1 MNNTLRNT
9 LIVLAILVLAGAV
22 FFAGGAVARSS
33 NFGFWNMMGGRG
45 NNYDPGDM
53 MNGQNNNTGPGDNMM
68 NGQGNNAGPGG
79 MMGGNNNVNLVPLTI
94 DQAKV
99 AAEAYIK
106 NLGVDG
112 LMVDEIMIFDN
123 NAYALVKET
132 DTGLGAFELL
142 IDSGS
147 QYAYPEHG
155 PNIMWN
161 QKYGGLN
168 HQNMMGGQGGM
179 MGVNGWNTTVPADVS
194 ADMTVTPEE
203 AIQNAQKYLDANL
216 AGATAAADPIKFY
229 GYYTLDFEKDGKVVG
244 MLSVNGYSGEIFL
257 HTWHGAFIEESSMQ

>member
-9 LIVLAILVLAGAV
+9 LIVLAVLVLAGAI

-45 NNYDPGDM
+45 DNNRPGNM
-53 MNGQNNNTGPGDNMM
+53 MNGQGNNVGPGNMM

-79 MMGGNNNVNLVPLTI
+79 MMGGNNNVNLTPLTI

-106 NLGVDG
+106 NLSVDG
-112 LMVDEIMIFDN
+112 LMVDEIMVFDN
-123 NAYALVKET
+123 NAYAVIKET

-194 ADMTVTPEE
+194 ADMTVTPEQ

-216 AGATAAADPIKFY
+216 AGATAAADPVKFY

-257 HTWHGAFIEESSMQ
+257 HTWHGTFIEESSMQ

>member
-22 FFAGGAVARSS
+22 FFAGGAMARSS

-45 NNYDPGDM
+45 DNYPPNGM
-53 MNGQNNNTGPGDNMM
+53 PNGQGNNVGPGNMM
-68 NGQGNNAGPGG
+68 NGQGNNVGPGG

-106 NLGVDG
+106 NLGIDG
-112 LMVDEIMIFDN
+112 LMVAEIMVFDN
-123 NAYALVKET
+123 NAYAVIKET

-216 AGATAAADPIKFY
+216 AGATAAADPVKFY

-257 HTWHGAFIEESSMQ
+257 HTWHGTFIEESSMQ